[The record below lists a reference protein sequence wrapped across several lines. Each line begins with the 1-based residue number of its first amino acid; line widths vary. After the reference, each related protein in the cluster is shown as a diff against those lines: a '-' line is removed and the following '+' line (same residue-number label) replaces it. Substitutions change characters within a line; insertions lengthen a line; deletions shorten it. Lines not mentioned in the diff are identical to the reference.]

1 MPCCRS
7 SIFRSRQFSGA
18 NAVTF
23 VVYGALGG
31 ALFLIPVVLQEVC
44 GYSALEA
51 GVALLPITVIMLTL
65 SARSAALA
73 ARIGPRLQ
81 MTTGP
86 LVIAAGLL
94 LLTRVHGNGDYLTQV
109 LPAVLVFGFGLAI
122 NVAPLTSTALSAA
135 PAEHSGIAS
144 AVNNDVARAASLIA
158 VAVLPPLAGITG
170 DIYQHPAALTSGFHK
185 AVVIA
190 AVVAA
195 LGGVLAAATIRN
207 PARAPRGQEPS
218 EPGGE
223 AVERPALRAWTPR
236 RCARMPEQRDDRP
249 SVPVAGS
256 GNLGIMTAED
266 TQATEAVRTAARAAR
281 AAAPSLAGAA
291 DAAIDAAI
299 GAMARGLADAA
310 PAVLAANEA
319 DMKAAA
325 DAGLAAG
332 VRDRLRL
339 DADRLKAMAAQLEI
353 LAGVE
358 SEPSSRKIR
367 DLPGG
372 LVLTERSRPVGVI
385 GANFEA
391 RPNVV
396 VDIASQLVKSRNAG
410 VLRTGSAA
418 LRSAIA
424 LADEVITPA
433 LAAAGL
439 DPAAIELIRVPGQ
452 AAAYALVREPKLV
465 PLVILRGSGDSTR
478 ALAAEGAAHGV
489 RTLAHADGGGVLYI
503 HPSAERAAAAR
514 LISSSLDRL
523 GVCNRLNLLLLDR
536 RVWDSW
542 LPEITGQLAGLGIR
556 ASLPPHDHPLG
567 YEWALDSEREAT
579 VTVAPAG
586 GPAEAAMIA
595 NDETSGLAAGIAAAD
610 EGAAAEFLAAYTG
623 TGAFWN
629 ATTRLLDGFKL
640 LELPE
645 TGINID
651 AVPGPR
657 GPVTFRDLC
666 LRQFVVTPA

>member
-1 MPCCRS
+1 MTES
-7 SIFRSRQFSGA
+7 
-18 NAVTF
+18 
-23 VVYGALGG
+23 VVGG
-31 ALFLIPVVLQEVC
+31 
-44 GYSALEA
+44 
-51 GVALLPITVIMLTL
+51 
-65 SARSAALA
+65 
-73 ARIGPRLQ
+73 
-81 MTTGP
+81 TG
-86 LVIAAGLL
+86 G
-94 LLTRVHGNGDYLTQV
+94 
-109 LPAVLVFGFGLAI
+109 
-122 NVAPLTSTALSAA
+122 
-135 PAEHSGIAS
+135 
-144 AVNNDVARAASLIA
+144 
-158 VAVLPPLAGITG
+158 
-170 DIYQHPAALTSGFHK
+170 
-185 AVVIA
+185 
-190 AVVAA
+190 
-195 LGGVLAAATIRN
+195 
-207 PARAPRGQEPS
+207 
-218 EPGGE
+218 
-223 AVERPALRAWTPR
+223 
-236 RCARMPEQRDDRP
+236 
-249 SVPVAGS
+249 
-256 GNLGIMTAED
+256 TAEGD
-266 TQATEAVRTAARAAR
+266 VTEAVRAAARAAR

-291 DAAIDAAI
+291 DDAIDAALA
-299 GAMARGLADAA
+299 AMARALADAA

-325 DAGLAAG
+325 DNGLAAG

-339 DADRLKAMAAQLEI
+339 DPGRLKAMAGQLEI
-353 LAGVE
+353 LAGVAF
-358 SEPSSRKIR
+358 EPSARKVR

-372 LVLTERSRPVGVI
+372 LGLTERRRPVGVI

-424 LADEVITPA
+424 LADEVIAPA

-439 DPAAIELIRVPGQ
+439 DQAAIQLVRTPGQ
-452 AAAYALVREPKLV
+452 AAAYALVREPKLI

-503 HPSAERAAAAR
+503 HPSSPRAAATA
-514 LISSSLDRL
+514 LIDASLDRL

-536 RVWDSW
+536 ELWDSW
-542 LPEITGQLAGLGIR
+542 LTPITEQLAGLGIT

-579 VTVAPAG
+579 VTIAPAD
-586 GPAEAAMIA
+586 GPAQAAAIA
-595 NDETSGLAAGIAAAD
+595 NDQTSGLAAGIAAAD
-610 EGAAAEFLAAYTG
+610 EAAAAEFLTAYAG

-640 LELPE
+640 FEVPE
-645 TGINID
+645 TGINLD

-666 LRQFVVTPA
+666 LRQVVVIPA